1 MNDRVVSFPWMGR
14 GNTFLLKKT
23 LEVLG
28 LKVLLPPP
36 ISERTVKL
44 GVRHSADMMCFPYKV
59 TLGSFVEALDRG
71 ANTLL
76 MYDNCGRCRQRHYWK
91 IHEFTLRK
99 LGYDFELYPV
109 SRHTMLPVL
118 RKLSGRSTLAV
129 FRAYR
134 RFAREIGD
142 LDRKRYPWSSAKLNI
157 GLIGEIYTCC
167 EERVNCDIERKLK
180 KLGVNPFNTSVLSD
194 FMKADVNVNPLSM
207 LRGFF
212 RNSDEIVDDVSVGPD
227 KLGHVEEARQ
237 YLNGPVGGHGFE
249 NVYNLLWLRDRGV
262 DGVMH
267 LLPLT
272 CMPETTVEPII
283 NHICQE
289 AGIPLLRLVLDETNS
304 EANIDTRVETF
315 IELIK
320 RKRKAHEVLARN

>member
-14 GNTFLLKKT
+14 ANTFLLKKT

-59 TLGSFVEALDRG
+59 TLGSFVEALDGG

-129 FRAYR
+129 FKAYR
-134 RFAREIGD
+134 RFARETATSIANGILVLGQAEHRPHRRD
-142 LDRKRYPWSSAKLNI
+142 LHVLQ
-157 GLIGEIYTCC
+157 
-167 EERVNCDIERKLK
+167 ERVNCDIERKLK
-180 KLGVNPFNTSVLSD
+180 KLG
-194 FMKADVNVNPLSM
+194 
-207 LRGFF
+207 
-212 RNSDEIVDDVSVGPD
+212 
-227 KLGHVEEARQ
+227 
-237 YLNGPVGGHGFE
+237 
-249 NVYNLLWLRDRGV
+249 
-262 DGVMH
+262 
-267 LLPLT
+267 
-272 CMPETTVEPII
+272 
-283 NHICQE
+283 
-289 AGIPLLRLVLDETNS
+289 
-304 EANIDTRVETF
+304 
-315 IELIK
+315 
-320 RKRKAHEVLARN
+320 